1 MGGREG
7 THSLVFLTNL
17 AQWWTTVWW
26 GWRMVTALLHVDDMV
41 ILLDDEDTM
50 RLGLKILKNGVD
62 SGQSRAVQAYL
73 MRE

>member
-1 MGGREG
+1 
-7 THSLVFLTNL
+7 
-17 AQWWTTVWW
+17 
-26 GWRMVTALLHVDDMV
+26 MVTALLHVDDMV

-50 RLGLKILKNGVD
+50 RLGLKILKNGVV

>member
-1 MGGREG
+1 
-7 THSLVFLTNL
+7 
-17 AQWWTTVWW
+17 
-26 GWRMVTALLHVDDMV
+26 MVTALLHVDDMV

-73 MRE
+73 LQERMGRRELDRNLMLMERE